1 MQLKLPESKPV
12 LKGCAIRAPQS
23 WASTGVHFRAERD
36 TSVFAHGAQAHR
48 SLGGHA
54 RGETASIVLRVRR
67 ANPPMNPPPNRSN
80 ERNPFATL
88 RVGHYIIHNESII
101 NKNTYNHQYT
111 RPLVLPFS
119 TRIIRDTTLHPEAPR
134 YHATAAR
141 RRGLCSHYIYSSMGR
156 GLELDPTGGAFIKRV
171 DAFTDPP
178 PYAASSEEGRS
189 RLSITSSR
197 RSSSSGGQPLNME
210 VRSNGIESNCASQRY
225 RGPCL

>member
-1 MQLKLPESKPV
+1 MPRLPE
-12 LKGCAIRAPQS
+12 GE
-23 WASTGVHFRAERD
+23 ASALT
-36 TSVFAHGAQAHR
+36 TS
-48 SLGGHA
+48 
-54 RGETASIVLRVRR
+54 TA
-67 ANPPMNPPPNRSN
+67 
-80 ERNPFATL
+80 
-88 RVGHYIIHNESII
+88 
-101 NKNTYNHQYT
+101 
-111 RPLVLPFS
+111 
-119 TRIIRDTTLHPEAPR
+119 
-134 YHATAAR
+134 
-141 RRGLCSHYIYSSMGR
+141 GR

>member
-1 MQLKLPESKPV
+1 MCLVSRVFVCLVPCVRTCLRLRAV
-12 LKGCAIRAPQS
+12 L
-23 WASTGVHFRAERD
+23 F
-36 TSVFAHGAQAHR
+36 
-48 SLGGHA
+48 
-54 RGETASIVLRVRR
+54 
-67 ANPPMNPPPNRSN
+67 
-80 ERNPFATL
+80 
-88 RVGHYIIHNESII
+88 RVGRYIIHNKSII
-101 NKNTYNHQYT
+101 NKNKYNHQYT